1 MDPSV
6 GMQLVVLIILIALSG
21 FFSSSETALT
31 SVNKIKIRHMVE
43 ANVKGAKLVE
53 KLIESPKEL
62 LGAILIGNNIVN
74 IGASS
79 LATVLAASLVKGT
92 KYQDTGIVIA
102 TGIMTILILIFGE
115 ITPKSLAQQN
125 AEIVS
130 IKVSKPIATLVVILK
145 PFVWL
150 FTKISSFFIKILG
163 GDPDKAQP
171 FITEEELR
179 TLVDVGGEEGVIEEE
194 EKEMIFN
201 VFEFGDSQVKDI
213 MVQRV
218 DITAEN
224 LETTYQELL
233 EGIKKYRFSR
243 IPIYDENIDDIV
255 GILNTKDLILLSD
268 EDKKNFDIKSL
279 MRKPH
284 YTFEFKKITDLFNEM
299 KKTRNHMSVVLD
311 EYGGTVGIVT
321 IEDLIE
327 EIVGEIEDEYDEHE
341 ELIVEVSK
349 NEYQVDGSI
358 KLDDLSE
365 VAGIKV
371 ESDEFD
377 SIGGFVIGI
386 LDRIPELGEQIEYE
400 NLKFTIEEI
409 DKKRIKKVRIIVD
422 HEELIIGLEEK

>member
-79 LATVLAASLVKGT
+79 LATVLAASLVHDT
-92 KYQDTGIVIA
+92 KYQDTGVAIA

-125 AEIVS
+125 AEMVS
-130 IKVSKPIATLVVILK
+130 IKVSKPIAFIVFVFK
-145 PFVWL
+145 PFVWF

-349 NEYQVDGSI
+349 NEYQVDGSTR
-358 KLDDLSE
+358 LDDLSE

-409 DKKRIKKVRIIVD
+409 DRKRIKKVRIIVD
-422 HEELIIGLEEK
+422 HEEPIIETEER

>member
-1 MDPSV
+1 MESSV
-6 GMQLVVLIILIALSG
+6 IIQIVVLIILIALSG

-53 KLIESPKEL
+53 SLIESPKEL

-79 LATVLAASLVKGT
+79 LATVLATTLFEGT
-92 KYQDTGIVIA
+92 RFQDTGIGIA
-102 TGIMTILILIFGE
+102 VGAMTILILIFGE

-125 AEIVS
+125 AEMVS
-130 IKVSKPIATLVVILK
+130 IKVSKPIAFIVFVFK

-150 FTKISSFFIKILG
+150 FTKISSLFIRMLG

-171 FITEEELR
+171 FITEEELK
-179 TLVDVGGEEGVIEEE
+179 TLVDVGNEEGVLEEE

-218 DITAEN
+218 DIIAEDVDV
-224 LETTYQELL
+224 TYEELL
-233 EGIKKYRFSR
+233 EGIKEYQFSR
-243 IPIYDENIDDIV
+243 IPIYEENIDDIV
-255 GILNTKDLILLSD
+255 GIFNTKDLILLSD
-268 EDKKNFDIKSL
+268 EEKANFDIKL
-279 MRKPH
+279 HMRKPH

-341 ELIVEVSK
+341 EDIVEVK
-349 NEYQVDGSI
+349 ENEYEVDGSTR
-358 KLDDLSE
+358 LEDLSE
-365 VAGIKV
+365 IVGVTV
-371 ESDEFD
+371 ESEEFD
-377 SIGGFVIGI
+377 SVGGFVIGT
-386 LDRIPELGEQIEYE
+386 LDRLPEMGEQIQFE
-400 NLKFTIEEI
+400 NLKFVVEEI
-409 DKKRIKKVRIIVD
+409 DKMRIKKVRVFVED
-422 HEELIIGLEEK
+422 LPKVKMDE

>member
-79 LATVLAASLVKGT
+79 LATVLAASLVHDT
-92 KYQDTGIVIA
+92 KYQDTGVAIA

-125 AEIVS
+125 AEMVS
-130 IKVSKPIATLVVILK
+130 IKVSKPIAFIVFVFK
-145 PFVWL
+145 PFVWF

-349 NEYQVDGSI
+349 NEYQVDGSTR
-358 KLDDLSE
+358 LDDLSE

-409 DKKRIKKVRIIVD
+409 DRKRIKKVKIIVD
-422 HEELIIGLEEK
+422 HEEPIIETEER